1 MEITFL
7 YWEECRSHEEALQR
21 LRQAM
26 AEEGIRAPVHL
37 VKVETWEQAEQLQ
50 FIGSPTIR
58 ANGKDIQPPAPGAY
72 YALTCR
78 TYYLENGRASP
89 LPSLTLLRQALLAGR
104 TDVNALVQDRVQ
116 DSSPRKEPSWPH
128 YS

>member
-7 YWEECRSHEEALQR
+7 YWEECMSHEEALQR
-21 LRQAM
+21 VRQVM
-26 AEEGIRAPVHL
+26 AEEGVQAPVHL

-50 FIGSPTIR
+50 FIGSPTILV
-58 ANGKDIQPPAPGAY
+58 NGKDIQPPPPGAY

-89 LPSLTLLRQALLAGR
+89 LPSLDLIRRALSAGR
-104 TDVNALVQDRVQ
+104 TDVDAVVAG
-116 DSSPRKEPSWPH
+116 PCE
-128 YS
+128 